1 MFTCSV
7 RTFLEKYVRRYRE
20 VAPELMDVYNVITHQ
35 KEQSEELGTGILP
48 CDHEDKLH
56 RRHDCTWG
64 IWQGRK
70 IIRVNNR
77 LIARGSLLSLT
88 LWILDVSYTCKSI
101 VPRNFGRC

>member
-1 MFTCSV
+1 MVEALGLRPDTSMF
-7 RTFLEKYVRRYRE
+7 
-20 VAPELMDVYNVITHQ
+20 VYAIRVMNGMWRSTWEAKLK
-35 KEQSEELGTGILP
+35 KEQSEELGNGILP

-70 IIRVNNR
+70 IIRVNDQ

-88 LWILDVSYTCKSI
+88 LWILDVGYTCKSI

>member
-1 MFTCSV
+1 MTGARKVQAKTIPRCWLDS
-7 RTFLEKYVRRYRE
+7 R
-20 VAPELMDVYNVITHQ
+20 
-35 KEQSEELGTGILP
+35 EQSEELGNGILP

-70 IIRVNNR
+70 IIRVNDQ

-88 LWILDVSYTCKSI
+88 LWILDVSYTSAFWQCYWWQDLLC
-101 VPRNFGRC
+101 FTL